1 MNENYDLNLDYRTPI
16 LGIDN
21 NFRLNNLIS
30 VIMFLIYKKYLNDKD
45 NVNDVSLINF
55 IKTDVEFK
63 SITYVLNDRTSEEY
77 IPLQD
82 FLTKLNRHI
91 NNI

>member
-1 MNENYDLNLDYRTPI
+1 MY
-16 LGIDN
+16 
-21 NFRLNNLIS
+21 
-30 VIMFLIYKKYLNDKD
+30 LIYKKYLNDKD
-45 NVNDVSLINF
+45 NGSDVSLIHF

-63 SITYVLNDRTSEEY
+63 SIIYILNDRTSEEH

-91 NNI
+91 NNN